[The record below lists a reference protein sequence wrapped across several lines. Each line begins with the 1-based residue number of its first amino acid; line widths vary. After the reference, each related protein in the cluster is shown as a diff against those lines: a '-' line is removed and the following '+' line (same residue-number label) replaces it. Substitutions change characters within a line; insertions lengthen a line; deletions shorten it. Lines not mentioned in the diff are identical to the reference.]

1 MNGKQTNDM
10 KRILT
15 TILLSMPLLAFG
27 QRIEKV
33 HGQSTYEVTDNTRI
47 TLYEA
52 KKHAI
57 EQAQADGI
65 KKVFGERVTSDMEIV
80 NEERNGKVLSRFR
93 ETTRSVANGQWL
105 GNEKDPVIHMEYD
118 NGILYINADVWGTV
132 REFSQSEVDLR
143 WHVAVDSED
152 GQRVMTSQL
161 LHKQPF
167 YVHFQSSVNGYLAI
181 YVLDQSGEASCLLP
195 KENGMYHI
203 TGGKSYRLFDKK
215 EDSFATPCWFTEDYQ
230 IVLLFSPKS
239 FSKCIDEKA
248 TDYNKFNTV
257 KAKYFESWLKR
268 IQLEDPSMVVKQ
280 LPLAVYKEEY

>member
-1 MNGKQTNDM
+1 M
-10 KRILT
+10 KRILA
-15 TILLSMPLLAFG
+15 TIFLSVPLWAFG

-33 HGQSTYEVTDNTRI
+33 HGQSTFEVTDNTPM

-57 EQAQADGI
+57 DQAQADGI

-80 NEERNGKVLSRFR
+80 NEERNGKVVSRFR
-93 ETTRSVANGQWL
+93 ETTRSVANGQWI
-105 GNEKDPVIHMEYD
+105 GNEKDPVINMDYD

-143 WHVAVDSED
+143 WYVAVDSKD
-152 GQRVMTSQL
+152 GQRVMTTQL
-161 LHKQPF
+161 LHKQRF

-181 YVLDQSGEASCLLP
+181 YVLDQSGEASCILP
-195 KENGMYHI
+195 KEGGIYNV
-203 TGGKSYRLFDKK
+203 TGGKSYCLFDPDK
-215 EDSFATPCWFTEDYQ
+215 DAFAKPIWFTVDEEREDYQ
-230 IVLLFSPKS
+230 IVLLFSPRS

-248 TDYNKFNTV
+248 TDNNKFNTV

-268 IQLEDPSMVVKQ
+268 VQLEDPSMVVKQ
-280 LPLAVYKEEY
+280 LPIAVLKEED